1 MIVSHSVDL
10 PIPLRPMI
18 ATDSTPIEND
28 TFSKHLRRPVA
39 GAQVADVEQRCQAW
53 VPAIPR

>member
-18 ATDSTPIEND
+18 ATGSTPIEND
-28 TFSKHLRRPVA
+28 TFSNTC
-39 GAQVADVEQRCQAW
+39 DV
-53 VPAIPR
+53 P